1 MYQSRSL
8 LFFTNTYHIH
18 YHFSSYL
25 CILYRLL
32 RKCSVGSLAKVT
44 KRTHDAA
51 VVLSS
56 DQSCRGDARPNDVTS
71 HSRMR
76 TLESS
81 YQLLPTLRLLIFKS
95 QSTADI

>member
-1 MYQSRSL
+1 MYQSRNL

-18 YHFSSYL
+18 SYFSFYL

-32 RKCSVGSLAKVT
+32 RKGTVGSLAKVN

-56 DQSCRGDARPNDVTS
+56 GQSCRGDARPNDVTS

-76 TLESS
+76 TLESG
-81 YQLLPTLRLLIFKS
+81 YQLLPTLRLLNFKS